1 MSQPLPALD
10 ELREASRP
18 LALCLTFEP
27 ARNRPLL
34 ADLLLFLLEM
44 ERAVC
49 LPSESLLVQ
58 IRLQWW
64 ADGLAGTHQDRA
76 PLLDRLQLW
85 QQERQLAAPDR
96 GGQTVRLADWLALW
110 QQAVLEAERPVDALP
125 DLWGRYFFWLAGVT
139 GHPQEAASADVI
151 GQQLAH
157 ILQNGQ
163 HRQETAS
170 LACSSPFM
178 KACRCLASSP
188 PDRLASPLLP
198 LRLFGRMLVS

>member
-1 MSQPLPALD
+1 MSPALPALD
-10 ELREASRP
+10 ELRQMSRP
-18 LALCLTFEP
+18 LALCLAFEP

-64 ADGLAGTHQDRA
+64 ADGLAKTHQDSA
-76 PLLDRLQLW
+76 PLLDRLLGW
-85 QQERQLAAPDR
+85 QQESPLAAADR
-96 GGQTVRLADWLALW
+96 GGNRIQLSDWLAIW
-110 QQAVLEAERPVDALP
+110 QQAVLEEERAADALP
-125 DLWGRYFFWLAGVT
+125 DLWGRYFYWLAGLA

-151 GQQLAH
+151 GQQLAQS
-157 ILQNGQ
+157 LQNGQ
-163 HRQETAS
+163 HRADLGG

-178 KACRCLASSP
+178 KACRYLASTP
-188 PDRLASPLLP
+188 AHRLASPLLP

>member
-1 MSQPLPALD
+1 VKSAVN
-10 ELREASRP
+10 ELRLASRP
-18 LALCLTFEP
+18 LALCLAFEI
-27 ARNRPLL
+27 NHKRPLL

-85 QQERQLAAPDR
+85 QNENRHSAPDR
-96 GGQTVRLADWLALW
+96 TGQTRRLADWLAVW
-110 QQAVLEAERPVDALP
+110 QQAMLETDRPVEALP
-125 DLWGRYFFWLAGVT
+125 DLWGQYFFWLAGVT
-139 GHPQEAASADVI
+139 GNPQEAAAADVI

-163 HRQETAS
+163 RRQDVAG
-170 LACSSPFM
+170 LACSSPFI
-178 KACRCLASSP
+178 KACRCLAGMP
-188 PDRLASPLLP
+188 ADRLASPLLP
-198 LRLFGRMLVS
+198 LSLFGRMLVS